1 MSKTLSP
8 QKDREK
14 VIVAIIAG
22 VSACIEEEE
31 GVRGSTMTQR
41 RPAVAVSLWPV
52 FGREEIMR
60 MRNLWQRRMG

>member
-1 MSKTLSP
+1 MSIMPSS

-14 VIVAIIAG
+14 VIAAIIAG

-31 GVRGSTMTQR
+31 KASELVMTQR
-41 RPAVAVSLWPV
+41 RPAMAVSLWTV

-60 MRNLWQRRMG
+60 MRNLWQRRIA